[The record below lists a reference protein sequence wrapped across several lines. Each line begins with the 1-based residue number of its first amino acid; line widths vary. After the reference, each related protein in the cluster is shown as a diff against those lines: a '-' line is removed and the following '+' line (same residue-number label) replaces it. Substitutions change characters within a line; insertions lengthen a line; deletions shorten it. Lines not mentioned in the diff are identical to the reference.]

1 MDKDII
7 EYCTKTISFIND
19 YNNNYEKIIA
29 LLLRE
34 LKENDLVYIDT
45 KNIWYKYDK
54 NKKIWSKYN
63 FRIILS
69 KITELYEFFDN
80 IMIKYLNTENV
91 SLNSSNKNRFKSVS
105 KSISENI
112 FGQKINLISL
122 EKECKIVF
130 KIDIDI

>member
-7 EYCTKTISFIND
+7 EYCIKAIAFIND

-29 LLLRE
+29 LILRE
-34 LKENDLVYIDT
+34 LKENDLVYINT

-80 IMIKYLNTENV
+80 IMIIYLDTENV
-91 SLNSSNKNRFKSVS
+91 TLNSSNKNRFKNVS
-105 KSISENI
+105 KSIAENI

-122 EKECKIVF
+122 EKECKMVF

>member
-7 EYCTKTISFIND
+7 EYCIKAIAFIND

-29 LLLRE
+29 LILRE
-34 LKENDLVYIDT
+34 LKENDLVYINT

-54 NKKIWSKYN
+54 NKKKWSKYN

-80 IMIKYLNTENV
+80 IMIIYLDTENV
-91 SLNSSNKNRFKSVS
+91 TLNSSNKNRFKNVS
-105 KSISENI
+105 KSIAENI
-112 FGQKINLISL
+112 LGQKINLNRL
-122 EKECKIVF
+122 DKECKMVF